1 VLLTPANLERP
12 TDVEVEA
19 IRSAAAKL
27 ALHAP
32 VADAVATPLAEA
44 VGSIGSGACGD
55 GVDAVHQAE
64 LADDGTST
72 ETDG

>member
-1 VLLTPANLERP
+1 VLLTPANLERL

-27 ALHAP
+27 ALPAP
-32 VADAVATPLAEA
+32 VVDAVATPLADA
-44 VGSIGSGACGD
+44 VGSVGSGACGD
-55 GVDAVHQAE
+55 GVDAMHRAE
-64 LADDGTST
+64 LADDVTST